1 MGVNIIPGKKYTF
14 AELELIRQQDPV
26 AARKWAMAGY
36 GWRFEMDGTMM
47 LVPSKDLT
55 HGGVAKDRAPR
66 EFASSLDDPFN
77 KAELPKIQKRT
88 PQERLDSLL
97 KKVDGDIKAGRAITK
112 TQAQDLTGDKQADT
126 SQAETRRAIAARFLQ
141 ESEVQHEAKLDKQ
154 VTRHED

>member
-1 MGVNIIPGKKYTF
+1 LPINIRPGVKYTF
-14 AELELIRQQDPV
+14 AELERIRQQDPV
-26 AARKWAMAGY
+26 AAKEWAAVGY

-47 LVPSKDLT
+47 LVPQAAL
-55 HGGVAKDRAPR
+55 HRGGVAKDRPHR

-77 KAELPKIQKRT
+77 KAELPKIRKRT

-112 TQAQDLTGDKQADT
+112 TQAQDLTGDKKADT